1 MAMSTGKGTAASAV
15 QTSSSAAGDG
25 SPAATSRADSAPAAS
40 DAAVLTAPGTDAA
53 PRPRLRDVAELAG
66 VSVGTVSNVLNRPK
80 AVSPEAR
87 ERVERAIEDLHYVR
101 NATASALRTGV
112 SPLIGV
118 AVLDIANPFFME
130 AAVGM
135 EERLS
140 HDGCVM
146 LMSSTH
152 ANPRVETRLLR
163 TLQAQSVRGILLTPT
178 GHDLSVPRELARQG
192 TRVVLFD
199 SVATP
204 PEVSSVAIDDTAG
217 AQLAITHLLSL
228 GHHRIAFLNGP
239 SSVRQSGDRFV
250 GVQRATDFAA
260 RARHSRPELI
270 VHDVASYTAP
280 AGRNGAIWLLDN
292 VRPLPSAI
300 FCANDLI
307 AIGALSL
314 LLERGIDVPGEVS
327 IVGFDDIPMAEQIQ
341 VPLTTVRQPM
351 AELGWTAADMLLS
364 SSGVRHEKR
373 LPMLIVRQSSG
384 PAR

>member
-1 MAMSTGKGTAASAV
+1 MSASMGKGTAINGAAPSTV
-15 QTSSSAAGDG
+15 LSAAG
-25 SPAATSRADSAPAAS
+25 SPPATSGT
-40 DAAVLTAPGTDAA
+40 AVLTVATADAVS
-53 PRPRLRDVAELAG
+53 RPRLRDVAELAG
-66 VSVGTVSNVLNRPK
+66 VSVGTVSNVLNRPE

-152 ANPRVETRLLR
+152 ADPATETRLLR
-163 TLQAQSVRGILLTPT
+163 ALQAQSVRGIMLTPT
-178 GHDLSVPRELARQG
+178 GHDLSVPLELAQQG

-204 PEVSSVAIDDTAG
+204 PEVSSVAVDDTAG
-217 AQLAITHLLSL
+217 AELAITHLLSL
-228 GHHRIAFLNGP
+228 GHRRIAFLNGP
-239 SSVRQSGDRFV
+239 SAVRQSGDRLV
-250 GVQRATDFAA
+250 GVQRAIDLAA
-260 RARHSRPELI
+260 RTFGSRPELI
-270 VHDVASYTAP
+270 VHDVARYTAP
-280 AGRNGAIWLLDN
+280 AGRNGATWLLDN
-292 VRPLPSAI
+292 LRPLPSAI

-314 LLERGIDVPGEVS
+314 LLEHGIDVPGEIS

-341 VPLTTVRQPM
+341 VPLSTVRQPM

-364 SSGVRHEKR
+364 GTGVRHEKR
-373 LPMLIVRQSSG
+373 PPMLVVRQSSG
-384 PAR
+384 PVPSRR